1 MVKLRAKK
9 GIIRKDMDIS
19 GMEKQVILSKLTD
32 LKRKLEESLESIEL
46 NSQDERLD
54 EKVRAMFLDRKQE
67 LSAYLSQVK
76 ELIKRIE

>member
-1 MVKLRAKK
+1 MHVT
-9 GIIRKDMDIS
+9 
-19 GMEKQVILSKLTD
+19 GMEKEVILSKLTD
-32 LKRKLEESLESIEL
+32 LKRKLQESLESIEL

-67 LSAYLSQVK
+67 LAAYLSQVK

>member
-1 MVKLRAKK
+1 ME
-9 GIIRKDMDIS
+9 IF
-19 GMEKQVILSKLTD
+19 GMEKQVVLSKLKD

-67 LSAYLSQVK
+67 LSDYLTQVNG
-76 ELIKRIE
+76 LIKKIE

>member
-1 MVKLRAKK
+1 
-9 GIIRKDMDIS
+9 MDIS

-32 LKRKLEESLESIEL
+32 LKRKLQESLESIEL

-54 EKVRAMFLDRKQE
+54 EKVKAMFLDRKQE

>member
-1 MVKLRAKK
+1 
-9 GIIRKDMDIS
+9 
-19 GMEKQVILSKLTD
+19 MEKQVILSKLKD

-67 LSAYLSQVK
+67 LSDYLAQVNG
-76 ELIKRIE
+76 LIKKIE